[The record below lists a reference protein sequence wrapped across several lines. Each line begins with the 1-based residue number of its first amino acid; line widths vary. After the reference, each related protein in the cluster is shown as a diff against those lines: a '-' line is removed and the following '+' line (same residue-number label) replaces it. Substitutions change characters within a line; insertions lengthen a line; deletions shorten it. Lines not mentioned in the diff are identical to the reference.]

1 MQFRAGG
8 LMKYS
13 TLVVVP
19 VFLVAA
25 TTLGQT
31 PVPEAEVTAKPW
43 SGEAAVSFVQTT
55 GNTQNQTL
63 GAGLKAAWQNAPW
76 KVSFAAAY
84 LRAKA
89 ADVETARKTN
99 AALRGDYDLTA
110 RIGVYAQESYMKDRF
125 AGIESQWISEAGGT
139 YKLLLG
145 PVHALSASAGLAY
158 TSENRLP
165 PDSDRRF
172 LGGIAGISYKWKI
185 SSSAE
190 FGEDA
195 VFLQSFKASRDWRF
209 NNAASLSVSM
219 TKVLAVKLTHQ
230 LSYLHL
236 PATGKTRTDTTFL
249 ASLVAKL

>member
-1 MQFRAGG
+1 MAALF
-8 LMKYS
+8 
-13 TLVVVP
+13 
-19 VFLVAA
+19 AA
-25 TTLGQT
+25 TAAVAQT
-31 PVPEAEVTAKPW
+31 PVPAAEPAAKPW
-43 SGEAAVSFVQTT
+43 SGEASVSFVQTT
-55 GNTQNQTL
+55 GNTENQTL

-76 KVSFAAAY
+76 KVSLAAAY

-99 AALRGDYDLTA
+99 AAVRGEYDLTA

-125 AGIESQWISEAGGT
+125 AGIDSQWITEAGGL

-145 PVHALSASAGLAY
+145 PVHALSASAGIAY

-172 LGGIAGISYKWKI
+172 AGGTAGISYKWKI
-185 SSSAE
+185 SSSAD

-230 LSYLHL
+230 LSYMHL

>member
-1 MQFRAGG
+1 
-8 LMKYS
+8 MKYC
-13 TLVVVP
+13 LAVV
-19 VFLVAA
+19 LVAFA
-25 TTLGQT
+25 VSAGSAVAQT
-31 PVPEAEVTAKPW
+31 PVPAAEVSAKTW
-43 SGEAAVSFVQTT
+43 SGEASLSFVQTT
-55 GNTQNQTL
+55 GNTENQTL

-89 ADVETARKTN
+89 ADLETARKTN

-110 RIGVYAQESYMKDRF
+110 RVGVYAQESYMKDRF
-125 AGIESQWISEAGGT
+125 AGIDSQWITEGGAT

-185 SSSAE
+185 SSSAD